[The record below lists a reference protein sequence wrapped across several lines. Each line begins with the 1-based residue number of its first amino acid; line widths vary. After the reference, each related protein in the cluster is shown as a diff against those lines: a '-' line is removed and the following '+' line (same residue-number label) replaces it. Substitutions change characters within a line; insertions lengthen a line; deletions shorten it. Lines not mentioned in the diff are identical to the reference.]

1 MIMTNEADG
10 KYLQSELVKVIRR
23 MRKIKLN
30 VSSERLMYTEYN
42 ALELIR
48 RYTQEHPG
56 APGIYVSELAGSM
69 DIAPSAASRLL
80 NTMEGKK
87 LITREVDAGDRRN
100 TFVCMT
106 PQGEEILH
114 RTARVMEDMRGRLVE
129 RMGYEDITKLIELW
143 NKLAG
148 IMEEEL
154 SGIWEQRKNEREDQK

>member
-1 MIMTNEADG
+1 
-10 KYLQSELVKVIRR
+10 
-23 MRKIKLN
+23 
-30 VSSERLMYTEYN
+30 
-42 ALELIR
+42 
-48 RYTQEHPG
+48 
-56 APGIYVSELAGSM
+56 
-69 DIAPSAASRLL
+69 
-80 NTMEGKK
+80 
-87 LITREVDAGDRRN
+87 
-100 TFVCMT
+100 MT